1 MSASPR
7 AALLLL
13 VCSLCCGPSIAQ
25 QAGAQSVE
33 SFYKGRTV
41 TMLVGTSPGGIN
53 DISARLVARHL
64 SRFIAGNPNI
74 IVQNNPG
81 GGGLVTAN
89 RLYFNSDKDG
99 SVLAKLE
106 RAVPQL
112 AIQGHPNAQFD
123 PAKFTWLG
131 SLSSYADDAYLMLVN
146 AQHAAK
152 TVADLKTPGIEVVL
166 GADNAA
172 SSNLIFAVIAKEVLG
187 LNVNVVRGYTG
198 AAPLFLAMQRGEL
211 DGQMVG
217 LSSVRTGQRDLWMR
231 RAFRPL
237 MAFGRTRRHAEFS
250 GHADRPRARRRCRR
264 AVAHRIR
271 GAAILHGAAV
281 RRASR
286 RSPGSRQGAADGVHG
301 DVPGQGLC
309 RGSREARHRR
319 EPDRR
324 RGDLDLAGAHRRH
337 AERGDRALQRARRRE
352 EVARSQACVH
362 AAPLIDGSIAHAS
375 LGTLSGLLRIHQHEQ
390 DATRLRAA
398 IDPGVVGRLL
408 DHDVAFTCTTESSS
422 IMSISPDKITA

>member
-1 MSASPR
+1 MSARLR

-13 VCSLCCGPSIAQ
+13 VYGLCCGPPVAR
-25 QAGAQSVE
+25 QAAAQSVE
-33 SFYKGRTV
+33 PFYKGRTV

-64 SRFIAGNPNI
+64 SRFIAGNPAI

-152 TVADLKTPGIEVVL
+152 TVADLKTPGIGVVL

-172 SSNLIFAVIAKEVLG
+172 SSNLIFAVIAREVLG
-187 LNVNVVRGYTG
+187 LNVTVVRGYTG

-217 LSSVRTGQRDLWMR
+217 LSSVRTGQRDLWTKG
-231 RAFRPL
+231 AFRPL
-237 MAFGRTRRHAEFS
+237 MAFGRTRRHAEFPDMPIGRELAGDAGALS
-250 GHADRPRARRRCRR
+250 LIAFAELPFFMALPFAAPPDVPPDRAKALQTAFMAMCRDK
-264 AVAHRIR
+264 AFVEEAEKLGIDLSPID
-271 GAAILHGAAV
+271 GAAILTLLARTAATPSEV
-281 RRASR
+281 IARYNAL
-286 RSPGSRQGAADGVHG
+286 G
-301 DVPGQGLC
+301 D
-309 RGSREARHRR
+309 E
-319 EPDRR
+319 
-324 RGDLDLAGAHRRH
+324 
-337 AERGDRALQRARRRE
+337 
-352 EVARSQACVH
+352 
-362 AAPLIDGSIAHAS
+362 
-375 LGTLSGLLRIHQHEQ
+375 
-390 DATRLRAA
+390 
-398 IDPGVVGRLL
+398 
-408 DHDVAFTCTTESSS
+408 
-422 IMSISPDKITA
+422 KK